1 MHGHPPCGTRFD
13 VALGMLPDC
22 DYALARIIADQL
34 KGKFWEVTL
43 GEWWV
48 VVEGVTSQKL
58 VVLTNDP
65 FGVAFT
71 PDKPNRGVLDLKKRV
86 MGYLLQSGI
95 IYEDGSWAQPLS
107 G

>member
-1 MHGHPPCGTRFD
+1 
-13 VALGMLPDC
+13 MLPDS
-22 DYALARIIADQL
+22 DYALAKVIADQL
-34 KGKFWEVTL
+34 NGKFWQVTL

-65 FGVAFT
+65 FGIAFT
-71 PDKPNRGVLDLKKRV
+71 PNNPNKGLLDLRNRV
-86 MGYLLQSGI
+86 MRYLLEGGV
-95 IYEDGSWAQPLS
+95 IYDDGSWAQPVA